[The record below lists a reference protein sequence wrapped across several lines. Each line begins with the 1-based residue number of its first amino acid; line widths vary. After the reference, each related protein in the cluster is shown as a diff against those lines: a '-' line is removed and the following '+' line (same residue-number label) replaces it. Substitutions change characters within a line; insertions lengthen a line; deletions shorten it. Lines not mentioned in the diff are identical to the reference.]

1 MATGILMRKVK
12 CGYHFV
18 PQRHDL
24 VRNRRK
30 LGIAVHNSP
39 FLATFEEFEK
49 SAAVGDLFLCYAHQ
63 LDVFQ
68 ISGFALFEFY
78 TKMSL
83 KNSLNFT

>member
-1 MATGILMRKVK
+1 MRKVK
-12 CGYHFV
+12 FGYHFV

-49 SAAVGDLFLCYAHQ
+49 PAAVGDLFLCYAYQ

-78 TKMSL
+78 KKISQ
-83 KNSLNFT
+83 KLN